1 VIRIGIDP
9 PSSLPGLTRQSIVL
23 KNEALFSMDARVKPA
38 HDRSRTTVAGI
49 HAPLG
54 EVLMKIAHVG
64 AAALAAVLALSTP
77 APAQEH
83 YPSRLI
89 TVVVPITAGTT
100 IDILARLYGEA
111 LSRRFGQQVVIA
123 NRPGAGGLIGAQA
136 VAGAPPDG
144 YTVLLANSGHAILG
158 TLNKNLPFDPVGDFA
173 GVCLIGDAPTVVN
186 VAPSLGVRTLREFV
200 DLAKAKPGS
209 INYGSA
215 GIGTATHLA
224 GAYFALQTG
233 TQLVHVPYTVSSTII
248 ADLLG
253 GRIGATFA
261 PAAFTLPLLQDGK
274 LLALAVA
281 ADEPIREPIAV
292 PTALSANVDY
302 RIATWYGFLAPAKTP
317 SAVLQALHD
326 AIVEVG
332 KDPELQAKIR
342 IQGITPQ
349 SIGLRDFDTHI
360 RKDMARLEPL
370 LATIARSN

>member
-1 VIRIGIDP
+1 
-9 PSSLPGLTRQSIVL
+9 
-23 KNEALFSMDARVKPA
+23 
-38 HDRSRTTVAGI
+38 
-49 HAPLG
+49 
-54 EVLMKIAHVG
+54 MKIAHIG
-64 AAALAAVLALSTP
+64 AAALAATLAATTP
-77 APAQEH
+77 AHAQDT
-83 YPSRLI
+83 YPSRGI

-111 LSRRFGQQVVIA
+111 LSRRFGQQVVVA

-136 VAGAPPDG
+136 VASAPPDG

-158 TLNKNLPFDPVGDFA
+158 TLNKNLPFDPVGDFS

-186 VAPSLGVRTLREFV
+186 VAPSLGVRTLRELV

-233 TQLVHVPYTVSSTII
+233 TALVHVPYTVSSTII

-253 GRIGATFA
+253 GRIQATFA
-261 PAAFTLPLLQDGK
+261 PAAFTLPLLQDGR

-281 ADEPIREPIAV
+281 ADEPMREPVAI
-292 PTALSANVDY
+292 PTALSENVEY
-302 RIATWYGFLAPAKTP
+302 RNATWYGFLAPAKTP
-317 SAVLQALHD
+317 RAVLAALHD

-332 KDPELQAKIR
+332 KDPGLQAKIKV
-342 IQGITPQ
+342 QGITPQ
-349 SIGLRDFDTHI
+349 SIGLRDFDLHI

>member
-1 VIRIGIDP
+1 MKV
-9 PSSLPGLTRQSIVL
+9 
-23 KNEALFSMDARVKPA
+23 A
-38 HDRSRTTVAGI
+38 HLS
-49 HAPLG
+49 
-54 EVLMKIAHVG
+54 
-64 AAALAAVLALSTP
+64 AVVFAMLALSAP

-83 YPSRLI
+83 YPSRMLTI
-89 TVVVPITAGTT
+89 VVPITAGTT

-123 NRPGAGGLIGAQA
+123 NRPGAGGLIGAQT
-136 VAGAPPDG
+136 VASAASDG

-158 TLNKNLPFDPVGDFA
+158 TLNKTLPFDPVGDFA
-173 GVCLIGDAPTVVN
+173 GVCLIADAPTVIT
-186 VAPSLGVRTLREFV
+186 VAPSLNVRGLRELV

-253 GRIGATFA
+253 GRIQATFA
-261 PAAFTLPLLQDGK
+261 PAAFTLPLLQDGR
-274 LLALAVA
+274 LVALAVA
-281 ADEPIREPIAV
+281 ADEPMREPIAV
-292 PTALSANVDY
+292 PTALSAGIDY

-317 SAVLQALHD
+317 RAVLQALHD
-326 AIVEVG
+326 AIAEVG

-342 IQGITPQ
+342 QQGVTPQ
-349 SIGLRDFDTHI
+349 NIGLADFDLHI

-370 LATIARSN
+370 LATIGRSN

>member
-1 VIRIGIDP
+1 MCKRIG
-9 PSSLPGLTRQSIVL
+9 
-23 KNEALFSMDARVKPA
+23 A
-38 HDRSRTTVAGI
+38 VAF
-49 HAPLG
+49 A
-54 EVLMKIAHVG
+54 M
-64 AAALAAVLALSTP
+64 LALSAS

-83 YPSRLI
+83 YPSRMLTI
-89 TVVVPITAGTT
+89 VVPITAGTT

-123 NRPGAGGLIGAQA
+123 NRPGAGGLIGAQT
-136 VAGAPPDG
+136 VASAASDG

-173 GVCLIGDAPTVVN
+173 GVCLIADAPTVIT
-186 VAPSLGVRTLREFV
+186 VAPSLNVRGLRELV

-253 GRIGATFA
+253 GRIQATFA
-261 PAAFTLPLLQDGK
+261 PAAFTLPLLQDGR
-274 LLALAVA
+274 LVALAVA
-281 ADEPIREPIAV
+281 ADEPMREPIAV
-292 PTALSANVDY
+292 PTALSAGIDY

-317 SAVLQALHD
+317 RAVLQALHD

-332 KDPELQAKIR
+332 KDPELRAKIR
-342 IQGITPQ
+342 QQGVTPQ
-349 SIGLRDFDTHI
+349 NVGLADFDLHI
-360 RKDMARLEPL
+360 RKDMTRLEPL